1 MTAGRP
7 KIALRLGLALLV
19 LLALFLLMN
28 SAWFRVDSITVL
40 GNQHL
45 TKEKVILASG
55 LSAGDNLLTET
66 PSIVRTRLMQNPW
79 IKQVK
84 VDHRF
89 PGGVRIT
96 VTERKPETMIK
107 YYGSF
112 LVLDGE
118 FRVLELVEDVNVRK
132 LSVVTGVEVPRA
144 LLGEQLSDPR
154 LDGAIKCLRALQEPW
169 RTEIAEVN
177 IGEAGDLILYSRD
190 AVTIFVGQ
198 AVNLEV
204 KMAELAAVWNDIRQ
218 KGLLVEY
225 IDLRVEGQPLV
236 TPVR

>member
-1 MTAGRP
+1 MTAVRP
-7 KIALRLGLALLV
+7 KIALRLGLGLLV
-19 LLALFLLMN
+19 LLALFLLMS
-28 SAWFRVDSITVL
+28 SAWFRVESITVL
-40 GNQHL
+40 GNEYL

-55 LSAGDNLLTET
+55 LTVGDNLLTET
-66 PSIVRTRLMQNPW
+66 PSIVRARLLQNPW

-84 VDHRF
+84 VDRRF
-89 PGGVRIT
+89 PGGVRINI
-96 VTERKPETMIK
+96 TERKPEMMIK

-112 LVLDGE
+112 LVLDSE
-118 FRVLELVEDVNVRK
+118 FRVLELVEDISVRK
-132 LSVVTGVEVPRA
+132 LPVVTGVEVPRA
-144 LLGEQLSDPR
+144 LLGEQITDPR
-154 LDGAIKCLRALQEPW
+154 LGGVLKCLEALQEPW

-177 IGEAGDLILYSRD
+177 IGEAGDLTLYSRD
-190 AVTIFVGQ
+190 ATTILVGQ

-218 KGLLVEY
+218 KGLLVKY